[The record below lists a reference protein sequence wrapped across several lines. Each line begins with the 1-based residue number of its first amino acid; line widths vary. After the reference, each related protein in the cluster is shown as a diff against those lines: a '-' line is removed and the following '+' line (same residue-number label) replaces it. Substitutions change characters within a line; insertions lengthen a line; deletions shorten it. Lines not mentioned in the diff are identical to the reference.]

1 MKEVKVMNNRKNN
14 LKQLRE
20 NAGLSQY
27 ALADKIHYLNQSQI
41 AKIETGKR
49 KMTAV
54 DMITIAQALNVPVE
68 TLIDL

>member
-1 MKEVKVMNNRKNN
+1 MNSRKNN

-27 ALADKIHYLNQSQI
+27 ALADKIPHLNQSQI

-49 KMTAV
+49 KMMAV
-54 DMITIAQALNVPVE
+54 DMITIAQALNVPAE